1 MFTVATLIY
10 MQRTTKARNQHQKL
24 SAADKAQRLADF
36 QPEPLVPAVR
46 ADHPAL
52 RPRLISGRVGRR
64 ICVDGVDCL
73 NMASQNFLGLLEND
87 QVGGEST
94 TSDRDRVAIEC
105 INVNG
110 VGTCGPRGFYG
121 TNDVHLQL
129 EERIARFMRCEE
141 AAIYAYGFSALASAI
156 PSYCKRGDLV
166 YA

>member
-1 MFTVATLIY
+1 MRRSV
-10 MQRTTKARNQHQKL
+10 QARQLQL
-24 SAADKAQRLADF
+24 SAADKARRLADF

-73 NMASQNFLGLLEND
+73 NMASQNFLGLLDNSAAE
-87 QVGGEST
+87 ET
-94 TSDRDRVAIEC
+94 TDRDRVAIEC
-105 INVNG
+105 INQNG

-166 YA
+166 FV